1 MYVTSNG
8 ESHVFSAFEWGS
20 GFGGVCVSKSGRYSS
35 VSVFPLSMKVLP
47 ICTLVVVVLPFY

>member
-1 MYVTSNG
+1 MTSNG

-35 VSVFPLSMKVLP
+35 VSVFPFSIKVLP